1 MKYAS
6 SDFFH
11 YTNSLETVKKILTG
25 GFGMFY
31 CREDLYQKKGVVEHI
46 AIPMVCFCD
55 IPLGFISSNTYGKY
69 IIGMKR
75 SWGIRVGL
83 MPVMY
88 YPNNCK
94 RTSTKDVMK
103 AVQAFKN
110 NRSDAAKYLILGY
123 SKPIRKIGKSSN
135 KHPRPKNNYLERE
148 WRKIYSASSSYRW
161 KSDEEYDIYRGDVTS
176 PKAPVGSSVCFGEND
191 VDMIIVP
198 QSEVSSLI
206 KFISGTSFCKLGGK
220 QGMVKTNQRI
230 RLISTIIPF
239 ESLVNNV

>member
-31 CREDLYQKKGVVEHI
+31 CREDLYQKKCVVEHI

-75 SWGIRVGL
+75 SWGIRAGL

-88 YPNNCK
+88 YPNNSRCP
-94 RTSTKDVMK
+94 STKDVLR
-103 AVQAFKN
+103 ATESFKT
-110 NRSDAAKYLILGY
+110 DPYDTAKYSILGY
-123 SKPIRKIGKSSN
+123 SKPIKKIGKSSN

-148 WRKIYSASSSYRW
+148 WRKIYLASSPYRW
-161 KSDEEYDIYRGDVTS
+161 KNDEEYDTYRGDVTS
-176 PKAPVGSSVCFGEND
+176 PKATVGNPVCFGEND

-198 QSEVSSLI
+198 QSDVSSLI

-220 QGMVKTNQRI
+220 QGKVKPIQCT
-230 RLISTIIPF
+230 RLISKIIPF